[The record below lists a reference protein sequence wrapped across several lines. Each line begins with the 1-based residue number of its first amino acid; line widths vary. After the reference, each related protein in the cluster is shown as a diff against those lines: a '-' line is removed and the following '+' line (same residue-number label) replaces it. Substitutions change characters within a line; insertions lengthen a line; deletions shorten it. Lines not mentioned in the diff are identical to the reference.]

1 MHYTI
6 DHDPIDGGHL
16 VIASGELDVAA
27 TPRLS
32 TVLAMTSNGA
42 GQRVVLDLVA
52 VDFIDSTALGTIL
65 KAAGQLESG
74 GHTLAVVAPDRPVRR
89 PLEMTNLTGRFG
101 RCPSRARALE
111 PRPPAS
117 APAACPR
124 PAAFAP
130 RSNARFESVVGP
142 GIRRSS

>member
-6 DHDPIDGGHL
+6 DHDPIDSGHL

-32 TVLAMTSNGA
+32 TVLAMTGNGA

-65 KAAGQLESG
+65 KAAGQLEG
-74 GHTLAVVAPDRPVRR
+74 KGHSLAVVAPDGPVRR
-89 PLEMTNLTGRFG
+89 LLEMTNLTGRFALF
-101 RCPSRARALE
+101 PSRAEALE
-111 PRPPAS
+111 HRPPAS
-117 APAACPR
+117 PLPA
-124 PAAFAP
+124 
-130 RSNARFESVVGP
+130 V
-142 GIRRSS
+142 

>member
-16 VIASGELDVAA
+16 IICSGELDVAA

-32 TVLAMTSNGA
+32 TVLAMAGTGT

-65 KAAGQLESG
+65 RAAGDLEQA
-74 GHTLAVVAPDRPVRR
+74 GHHLAVVAPEGPVRKL
-89 PLEMTNLTGRFG
+89 LEMTNLTGRF
-101 RCPSRARALE
+101 RLFPTRIEALE
-111 PRPPAS
+111 AS
-117 APAACPR
+117 ASSAA
-124 PAAFAP
+124 
-130 RSNARFESVVGP
+130 
-142 GIRRSS
+142 

>member
-1 MHYTI
+1 MGMGKDPPPMHYTI

-32 TVLAMTSNGA
+32 TVLAMTSSGA

-65 KAAGQLESG
+65 KAAGQLEG
-74 GHTLAVVAPDRPVRR
+74 QGHTLAVVAPDGPVRR
-89 PLEMTNLTGRFG
+89 LLEMTNLTGRFLLF
-101 RCPSRARALE
+101 PSRAQALE
-111 PRPPAS
+111 HRPPAS
-117 APAACPR
+117 ATAL
-124 PAAFAP
+124 
-130 RSNARFESVVGP
+130 
-142 GIRRSS
+142 

>member
-16 VIASGELDVAA
+16 IVASGELDVAA

-32 TVLAMTSNGA
+32 TVLTMAGTGS

-65 KAAGQLESG
+65 RAAGDLEQG
-74 GHTLAVVAPDRPVRR
+74 GHSLAVVAPDGPVRR
-89 PLEMTNLTGRFG
+89 LLEMTNLTGRF
-101 RCPSRARALE
+101 RVFPTRVEALE
-111 PRPPAS
+111 ARPSQPAL
-117 APAACPR
+117 
-124 PAAFAP
+124 
-130 RSNARFESVVGP
+130 
-142 GIRRSS
+142 

>member
-32 TVLAMTSNGA
+32 TVLAMTTSGA
-42 GQRVVLDLVA
+42 GQRLVLDLVA

-65 KAAGQLESG
+65 KAASELEAQGNS
-74 GHTLAVVAPDRPVRR
+74 LAVVAPDGPVRR
-89 PLEMTNLTGRFG
+89 LLEMTNLTGRFLLF
-101 RCPSRARALE
+101 PSRVQALE
-111 PRPPAS
+111 HRPPAS
-117 APAACPR
+117 APAA
-124 PAAFAP
+124 
-130 RSNARFESVVGP
+130 
-142 GIRRSS
+142 